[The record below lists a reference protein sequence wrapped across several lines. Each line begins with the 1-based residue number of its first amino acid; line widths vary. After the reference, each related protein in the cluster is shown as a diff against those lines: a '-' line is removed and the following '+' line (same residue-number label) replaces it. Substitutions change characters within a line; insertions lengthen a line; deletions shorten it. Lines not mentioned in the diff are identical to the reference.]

1 MSYRWSG
8 TTMVQIGA
16 DKLKGFNGTITGD
29 ATTTTFTL
37 NHNLGTRN
45 VVCEVYDATTYE
57 KVYVNIL
64 HASTTAI
71 QAVFSQAPAV
81 GENFIV
87 TIIAIG

>member
-1 MSYRWSG
+1 ME
-8 TTMVQIGA
+8 Q
-16 DKLKGFNGTITGD
+16 TILHYNE
-29 ATTTTFTL
+29 FFP
-37 NHNLGTRN
+37 
-45 VVCEVYDATTYE
+45 YE